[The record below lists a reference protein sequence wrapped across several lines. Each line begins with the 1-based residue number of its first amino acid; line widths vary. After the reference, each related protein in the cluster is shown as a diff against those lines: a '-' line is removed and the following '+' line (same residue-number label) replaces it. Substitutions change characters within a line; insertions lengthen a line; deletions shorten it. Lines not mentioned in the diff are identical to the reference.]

1 MPRGRIAPTPTGLL
15 HAGHAQ
21 TFATA
26 AQNASSDGLVM
37 RIEDLDGPRC
47 RPAFVKAAIDDLHWL
62 GIEWTEGPD
71 IGGPHSPYCQS
82 QRIDW
87 YLEIWK
93 RLEAAG
99 VIYPSPHSRKDVAD
113 AAVAPHGE
121 GEIFPLSLRP
131 PSWDRAHAPGTV
143 PWRFKVPDGQT
154 ITFEDARCGTIT
166 RTAGVDFGDFVI
178 WRRDDLPSY
187 ELAVVADDYAME
199 IQEVVRGEDL
209 LTSTARLLLIY
220 EALHWQP
227 PTWCHTPLVCNAQGH
242 RLAKRADGL
251 SIRELRQV
259 GMSPDQV
266 LAIRQIP

>member
-1 MPRGRIAPTPTGLL
+1 M
-15 HAGHAQ
+15 
-21 TFATA
+21 
-26 AQNASSDGLVM
+26 
-37 RIEDLDGPRC
+37 
-47 RPAFVKAAIDDLHWL
+47 
-62 GIEWTEGPD
+62 
-71 IGGPHSPYCQS
+71 
-82 QRIDW
+82 
-87 YLEIWK
+87 
-93 RLEAAG
+93 
-99 VIYPSPHSRKDVAD
+99 IYPSPHSRKDVAD
-113 AAVAPHGE
+113 AAVAPHAE
-121 GEIFPLSLRP
+121 GEIFPPSLRP

-154 ITFEDARCGTIT
+154 IKFEDARCGTIT

-209 LTSTARLLLIY
+209 LTSTARQLLIY

-251 SIRELRQV
+251 SIRELRQA